1 MMIADH
7 DRDFLVTGEARFLK
21 KKKKK
26 KKKKKMARPI
36 GPNWPKLGPK

>member
-26 KKKKKMARPI
+26 KKKMARPNW
-36 GPNWPKLGPK
+36 PNWPKLGPK

>member
-26 KKKKKMARPI
+26 MARPI

>member
-7 DRDFLVTGEARFLK
+7 DRDFLVTGEARFLR
-21 KKKKK
+21 
-26 KKKKKMARPI
+26 KKKKMARPI

>member
-26 KKKKKMARPI
+26 KKIARPI
-36 GPNWPKLGPK
+36 VPNWPKLGPK